1 MNARWSSPPPVRYGA
16 AIFQTMPAKRPA
28 RRRQINSDSGGA
40 VVGLKIILKNLRRN
54 SAMMFTTAWL
64 MRRLNKAND
73 KADRRAEAS
82 RFQDGSSRNKIS
94 RRRPTANGRR

>member
-1 MNARWSSPPPVRYGA
+1 MNARWSSPPPVRCGA

-40 VVGLKIILKNLRRN
+40 AGGLKIILKKLRRN
-54 SAMMFTTAWL
+54 SAMMFTTAWV

-73 KADRRAEAS
+73 KADKRAEDS
-82 RFQDGSSRNKIS
+82 TFPDGSSRNKNLK
-94 RRRPTANGRR
+94 RRPTANGRR